1 MASPSWASTELP
13 FYGTSN
19 TSCLST
25 AGLTENSLDSLAF
38 ESLIPKPIL
47 QRYVSLLVEHRRII
61 LSGPSGTGK
70 TYLANRLSEYLV
82 LREGRELT
90 DGVIATFNVDH
101 KSSKVRRSFGGCCSA
116 RGHFSVQNG
125 RCHPHRGGRN
135 SISSTVSFGGYKSP
149 VKEARM
155 GPAEGKAPTQD
166 LPARSSLCTS
176 TLRFLFPTMSQASCL
191 VLAVF

>member
-1 MASPSWASTELP
+1 MSLGGLGSPMRGLP
-13 FYGTSN
+13 RKGIAWGFGRHREPPSLPGCEHFLPLSN
-19 TSCLST
+19 T
-25 AGLTENSLDSLAF
+25 GLAENSLDSLVF

-101 KSSKVRRSFGGCCSA
+101 KSSKVRRLFGG
-116 RGHFSVQNG
+116 
-125 RCHPHRGGRN
+125 
-135 SISSTVSFGGYKSP
+135 
-149 VKEARM
+149 
-155 GPAEGKAPTQD
+155 
-166 LPARSSLCTS
+166 
-176 TLRFLFPTMSQASCL
+176 
-191 VLAVF
+191 

>member
-1 MASPSWASTELP
+1 MERARQTQVASAELP
-13 FYGTSN
+13 IPQGFRPFLSLSN
-19 TSCLST
+19 T
-25 AGLTENSLDSLAF
+25 GLAENSLDSLVF

-101 KSSKVRRSFGGCCSA
+101 KSSKVRRSFGGCHPA
-116 RGHFSVQNG
+116 RGCCVALS
-125 RCHPHRGGRN
+125 
-135 SISSTVSFGGYKSP
+135 
-149 VKEARM
+149 E
-155 GPAEGKAPTQD
+155 
-166 LPARSSLCTS
+166 LPR
-176 TLRFLFPTMSQASCL
+176 PPPP
-191 VLAVF
+191 